1 MAINMKNEPIVIVG
15 AGPAGLTMAL
25 MLARFGTRSTIIE
38 RREKRSDHPRAH
50 YVNTRTME
58 LLRQWGVEEEVL
70 AGAFPSE
77 FMPLPLMEMMGGPSM
92 EMRHSISP
100 SIVTSVAQD
109 VVEIALEKKLL
120 SYGLTD
126 IHWGVGVTGLTNGPD
141 GVELALITSKG
152 EVQTIK
158 TRWCVACDGANSTIR
173 KQLNVEMIGHP
184 NLDSI
189 LNIYFFGPI
198 GGVDDVPS
206 LGTQSVD
213 SQVPGAFICMDGYER
228 HTFQYMMDDNE
239 KAEDFDFASA
249 ERLIRRASGMAP
261 TSKVDVKAI
270 SAWTMT
276 AHVADSMTI
285 GSVFLVGD
293 AAHAFPP
300 SGGFGMNS
308 GIADSHNLAWKLQA
322 ILDGKGGAG
331 LPLSYQA
338 ERQPVAF
345 LNTAQSFRNSKTM
358 NLRGVPKPFSI
369 SEGTLELIDERA
381 TKSVISVAALAEE
394 GDVREMLE
402 MVEHVAA
409 LGQELGYAYDQ
420 STVIIPDGSPTIQNT
435 VASYTQNAAPGAR
448 APHLW
453 LLKGDTKIAIMDLFD
468 RDLVLLTTTN
478 GNAWRDAAVGL
489 SMQWPLKSVS
499 VGDRLDYESESVNF
513 QDLYGIGSDGAV
525 LVRPDGHVSFRSQ
538 GKVSDPQAVLE
549 QAIKTSLGY

>member
-1 MAINMKNEPIVIVG
+1 MKNDPIVIVG

-58 LLRQWGVEEEVL
+58 LLRQWGVEDEVL
-70 AGAFPSE
+70 AGAFPPE

-109 VVEIALEKKLL
+109 VVEIALENKLL

-126 IHWGVGVTGLTNGPD
+126 IHWGVGVSGLTNSAE
-141 GVELALITSKG
+141 GVELALTTSNG
-152 EVQTIK
+152 EAQTL
-158 TRWCVACDGANSTIR
+158 TARWCVACDGANSTIR
-173 KQLNVEMIGHP
+173 KQLGIEMIGHP

-206 LGTQSVD
+206 LGTQSID

-228 HTFQYMMDDNE
+228 HTFQYMMGDTE
-239 KAEDFDFASA
+239 KAEDFDFESA
-249 ERLIRRASGMAP
+249 EKLIRRASGMPA
-261 TSKVDVKAI
+261 TSKVVVKAI

-322 ILDGKGGAG
+322 MLDGKGGAG
-331 LPLSYQA
+331 LPASYEA

-358 NLRGVPKPFSI
+358 NLRGVPKPFSL
-369 SEGTLELIDERA
+369 SEGTLELIDKRA
-381 TKSVISVAALAEE
+381 TKSVISVAAMAEE
-394 GDVREMLE
+394 GDAREMLE

-409 LGQELGYAYDQ
+409 LGQELGYAYDV
-420 STVIIPDGSPTIQNT
+420 SSVIIPDGSPAIQNT

-453 LLKGDTKIAIMDLFD
+453 LIKANARTPIMDLFD
-468 RDLVLLTTTN
+468 RDLVLLTSTN
-478 GNAWRDAAVGL
+478 GDAWRQAAKEL
-489 SMQWPLKSVS
+489 AINWPLSAA
-499 VGDRLDYESESVNF
+499 GIGPGLDYEAEGVDF
-513 QDLYGIGSDGAV
+513 LELYGIGADGAV
-525 LVRPDGHVSFRSQ
+525 LVRPDGHVSFRSH
-538 GKVSDPQAVLE
+538 GNVSDPRAVLE
-549 QAIKTSLGY
+549 QALKTSLGY